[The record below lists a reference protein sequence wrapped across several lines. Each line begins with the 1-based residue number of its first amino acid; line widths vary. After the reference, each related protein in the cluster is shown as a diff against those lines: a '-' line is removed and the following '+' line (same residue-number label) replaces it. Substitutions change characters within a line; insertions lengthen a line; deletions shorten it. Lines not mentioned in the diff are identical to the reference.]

1 MKITIEG
8 ITEDGTGFDLT
19 EEGKNIEKL
28 AAEKHLSVIFPIK
41 AHIDVRRSGR
51 SIDVEGDLK
60 TAVSLACSRC
70 LKDFEYPVE
79 SHFTNCLELGSVRQK
94 EKELTKEDIEVTFFE
109 GDELDTDSILLE
121 EVSLLLPLAPICR
134 EDCRGLCPGCG
145 ADLNKGPCGCEK
157 KEKTDARFAKLEG
170 FRIK

>member
-1 MKITIEG
+1 MKITIEE

-19 EEGKNIEKL
+19 GKGKNIEKL

-60 TAVSLACSRC
+60 TAVSLTCSRC

-79 SHFTNCLELGSVRQK
+79 SHFIRLFLS
-94 EKELTKEDIEVTFFE
+94 
-109 GDELDTDSILLE
+109 
-121 EVSLLLPLAPICR
+121 
-134 EDCRGLCPGCG
+134 
-145 ADLNKGPCGCEK
+145 
-157 KEKTDARFAKLEG
+157 
-170 FRIK
+170 